1 MLMCR
6 HLGHLLLKIGDTQ
19 ARHAPVT
26 SNSNKCPHCHQ
37 AVKEAGHHDRMD
49 LSERDRILVE
59 NYLPPTQSLRIAVVT
74 ETWPPEVNGVAI
86 TLSRLVH
93 GLCQRGHAI
102 QLIRPRQDKHET
114 AIVQDDMS
122 ELLLKGFPIP
132 RYPQL
137 KLGLP
142 SKNAL
147 IRAWT
152 IRRPDLVH
160 IATEG
165 PLGWSALQA
174 ARRLRLPV
182 TSDFRTNFHS
192 YSKHYGVGWLS
203 KPIVA
208 YLRKFHNNTACTMV
222 PTRLLRSELQKLGF
236 DNLRVVA
243 RGVDTA
249 LFNPIRRDETLR
261 HSWGAGPDTLVL
273 LSTGRLA
280 PEKNL
285 DLVVKTYMALRAANR
300 PVRLVFAGDGPYR
313 EQLQNRCPDAVFM
326 GMCSH
331 EQLAAIYPSADL
343 FLFPSLT
350 ETFGNVTL
358 EALAC
363 GTPVLAFDSAA
374 ASELVQHD
382 HNGWL
387 ALDERE
393 ENFVG
398 KALEITRAPA
408 QLMGMRE
415 QTSKSV
421 ASLDWMQI
429 VMQMENIFL
438 QTQATAFQS

>member
-1 MLMCR
+1 
-6 HLGHLLLKIGDTQ
+6 
-19 ARHAPVT
+19 
-26 SNSNKCPHCHQ
+26 
-37 AVKEAGHHDRMD
+37 MD
-49 LSERDRILVE
+49 SSDRDRILVE
-59 NYLPPTQSLRIAVVT
+59 HFLPPQQSLRIAVVT
-74 ETWPPEVNGVAI
+74 ETWPPEVNGVAL
-86 TLSRLVH
+86 TLAKLVH
-93 GLCQRGHAI
+93 GLCQRNHAV
-102 QLIRPRQDKHET
+102 QLIRPRQDKNET
-114 AIVQDDMS
+114 ALVQDDMS
-122 ELLLKGFPIP
+122 ELLLTGLPIP

-142 SKNAL
+142 SKKAL

-152 IRRPDLVH
+152 LRRPDLVH

-192 YSKHYGVGWLS
+192 YSKHYGVGWLR

-222 PTRLLRSELQKLGF
+222 PTHLLKSELQKLGF

-243 RGVDTA
+243 RGVDTGMFHPRHRSEA
-249 LFNPIRRDETLR
+249 LRQ
-261 HSWGAGPDTLVL
+261 SWGADDKTLVL
-273 LSTGRLA
+273 LSVGRLA

-285 DLVVKTYMALRAANR
+285 DLVVKAYQALRAAQR

-313 EQLQNRCPDAVFM
+313 AELQARCPDAVFL
-326 GMCSH
+326 GMCDHQTLSTV
-331 EQLAAIYPSADL
+331 YPSADL

-374 ASELVQHD
+374 ASELVQANR
-382 HNGWL
+382 NGWL
-387 ALDERE
+387 VQGESEEDYLDTALAATRDTAALMAMRTPTCESVAALDW
-393 ENFVG
+393 
-398 KALEITRAPA
+398 L
-408 QLMGMRE
+408 
-415 QTSKSV
+415 
-421 ASLDWMQI
+421 QI
-429 VMQMENIFL
+429 VMQVESIFV
-438 QTQATAFQS
+438 QTQSIPHQA

>member
-1 MLMCR
+1 
-6 HLGHLLLKIGDTQ
+6 
-19 ARHAPVT
+19 
-26 SNSNKCPHCHQ
+26 
-37 AVKEAGHHDRMD
+37 MD
-49 LSERDRILVE
+49 LPERDRILVE

-93 GLCQRGHAI
+93 GLCARGHAI

-114 AIVQDDMS
+114 AMADEDMS
-122 ELLLKGFPIP
+122 ELLLKGLPIP

-142 SKNAL
+142 SKKAL

-152 IRRPDLVH
+152 LRRPDLVH

-174 ARRLRLPV
+174 ARHLRLPA

-208 YLRKFHNNTACTMV
+208 YLRKFHNHTACTMV

-236 DNLRVVA
+236 DRLRVVA
-243 RGVDTA
+243 RGVDTTLFHPARRNEA
-249 LFNPIRRDETLR
+249 LRQQWNA
-261 HSWGAGPDTLVL
+261 HPDTLVL

-285 DLVVKTYMALRAANR
+285 DLVVKTYLALRAANR
-300 PVRLVFAGDGPYR
+300 SVRLVFAGDGPYR
-313 EQLQNRCPDAVFM
+313 EQLLIRCPDAVFL
-326 GMCSH
+326 GMCDH
-331 EQLAAIYPSADL
+331 EQLATIYPSADL

-358 EALAC
+358 EALAS

-374 ASELVQHD
+374 ASELVQPE

-387 ALDERE
+387 VQGERE
-393 ENFVG
+393 EDFVD
-398 KALEITRAPA
+398 KALEVTRDPA
-408 QLMGMRE
+408 LLMGMRAH
-415 QTSKSV
+415 TSASV
-421 ASLDWMQI
+421 ATLDWQQI
-429 VMQMENIFL
+429 VMLVEGLFL
-438 QTQATAFQS
+438 QTQATASQP